1 MNIWPF
7 KKQQKSFDQVSDPMK
22 NDILKALYSWN
33 VSPGVVNFIEDNLD
47 SYIEQGY
54 NSNDDVFS
62 ILNRIDRMST
72 QARLALW
79 TVEAGKWKEVTDH
92 ELCNFIRAAN
102 PTMTIRIQ
110 ARPFDLQ
117 TAVRQFILV

>member
-1 MNIWPF
+1 MNMWPF
-7 KKQQKSFDQVSDPMK
+7 KKQQKSFDQVNDPMK

-62 ILNRIDRMST
+62 ILNRIVT
-72 QARLALW
+72 
-79 TVEAGKWKEVTDH
+79 GKQ
-92 ELCNFIRAAN
+92 IGRAH
-102 PTMTIRIQ
+102 
-110 ARPFDLQ
+110 
-117 TAVRQFILV
+117 V